1 MDLLNAAR
9 DAADDIR
16 KTFESDPNHNL
27 SDINELWKRVNEVNG
42 NTLRK
47 LYESGMLTKEAYNDI
62 SSMYTNYIP
71 MRGFDQTTSADAYA
85 YLTHGDSAFNAPIKT
100 AKGRSS
106 KADNPI
112 AYMQAMA
119 ESAIMQ
125 GNRNVLVKQKMLNFV
140 RNHPSDLAS
149 VSDVW
154 LQYDSVADEWKPVFP
169 DNIGANDSASVVAT
183 YSLNINDAK
192 CTELIRF
199 GEISLIHRI

>member
-1 MDLLNAAR
+1 
-9 DAADDIR
+9 
-16 KTFESDPNHNL
+16 
-27 SDINELWKRVNEVNG
+27 
-42 NTLRK
+42 
-47 LYESGMLTKEAYNDI
+47 
-62 SSMYTNYIP
+62 

-85 YLTHGDSAFNAPIKT
+85 YLTHNDSAFNAPIKT

-154 LQYDSVADEWKPVFP
+154 LQYDSVADEWKPFY
-169 DNIGANDSASVVAT
+169 A
-183 YSLNINDAK
+183 
-192 CTELIRF
+192 F
-199 GEISLIHRI
+199 GRESKG